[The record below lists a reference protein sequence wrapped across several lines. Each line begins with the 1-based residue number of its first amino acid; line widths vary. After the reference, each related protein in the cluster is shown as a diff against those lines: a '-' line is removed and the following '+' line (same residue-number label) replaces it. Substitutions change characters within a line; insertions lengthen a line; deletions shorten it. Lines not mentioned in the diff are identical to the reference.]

1 MDDTRL
7 LTVKEAAYKL
17 RVSPLTIR
25 RRISAGELEALQLG
39 GPGKPLRIAPGALEA
54 LLQPVSKGQ
63 P

>member
-1 MDDTRL
+1 MDEVRL
-7 LTVKEAAYKL
+7 LTVKEAAHKL

-39 GPGKPLRIAPGALEA
+39 GPGKPIRIPPQALAA
-54 LLQPVSKGQ
+54 LLQPVKGQ